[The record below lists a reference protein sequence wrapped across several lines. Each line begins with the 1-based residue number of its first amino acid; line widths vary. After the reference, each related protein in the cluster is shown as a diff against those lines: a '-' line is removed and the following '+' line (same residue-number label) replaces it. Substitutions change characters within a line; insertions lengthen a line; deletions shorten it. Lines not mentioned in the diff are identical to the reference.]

1 MIDWKQ
7 YGPVYTVAPGIKKLG
22 TLPIIEFDREEN
34 RYLVLKKKS
43 YENIYYDKLYNNEI
57 DSKIIKKINEIL
69 FQEYPN
75 KKFTFQN
82 FKEMG
87 NSIQEDVAIF
97 HRSNKLIALHVSFP
111 SMWIPKEK
119 IGMTFSDIHQHVPG
133 MNKFLENE
141 KKYVDMMVD
150 AKQPIIRYV
159 WGEHFGYL
167 LSSLEPIKEGMK
179 VIHTERQTFI
189 GMPEDDLGIFLIKK
203 KVMLFK
209 DTDTKF
215 QQWYENQINSMSEEQ
230 KKYKIGP

>member
-22 TLPIIEFDREEN
+22 TLPIFEFDKEEN
-34 RYLVLKKKS
+34 RYLGLKKKS

-57 DSKIIKKINEIL
+57 DSKIIKKIKEIL

-167 LSSLEPIKEGMK
+167 LSSLEPIKEEMK